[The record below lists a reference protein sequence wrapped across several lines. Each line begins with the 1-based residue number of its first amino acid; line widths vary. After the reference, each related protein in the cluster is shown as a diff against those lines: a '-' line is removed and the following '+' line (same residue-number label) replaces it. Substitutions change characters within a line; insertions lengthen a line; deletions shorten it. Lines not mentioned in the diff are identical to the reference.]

1 MKKSE
6 NKSKKIGV
14 GTIIKII
21 FALIVI
27 PIIIMSSIIM
37 IKANMYPDKIPDVM
51 GYKPMIVLS
60 GSMETSIYTG
70 DLVVVK
76 MVDAKVL
83 KEEDVIA
90 FRNDANTVTTHR
102 ITEIVEENGEK
113 LFRTKGDNN
122 NVVDSKLVEAKDIE
136 GIYLFRIP
144 KLGKMLMI
152 LKEPTS
158 LVVILL
164 SILVVGLIWL
174 HIIDK
179 KENKEDETY
188 RKEFEEFKKK
198 QQELNKK

>member
-70 DLVVVK
+70 DLVVVNI
-76 MVDAKVL
+76 VDAKVL

-102 ITEIVEENGEK
+102 ITEIVE
-113 LFRTKGDNN
+113 
-122 NVVDSKLVEAKDIE
+122 
-136 GIYLFRIP
+136 
-144 KLGKMLMI
+144 
-152 LKEPTS
+152 
-158 LVVILL
+158 
-164 SILVVGLIWL
+164 
-174 HIIDK
+174 
-179 KENKEDETY
+179 
-188 RKEFEEFKKK
+188 
-198 QQELNKK
+198 

>member
-144 KLGKMLMI
+144 KLGKLLMT